1 MTVEELT
8 EYSRKIALTLLLE
21 GLRAADPRNLL
32 RNKLFVRG
40 TKLEV
45 NGEEFDLS
53 RGVYVVALGK
63 AAPYMAEELENILGT
78 TIKGGV
84 ATIPRGGFTPSF
96 KIFKAVEAGHPY
108 PDGGS
113 LKAGK
118 LALELA
124 ERAKQEG
131 CPLIVLISGGGSSLA
146 EVPVHGIS
154 LDEIQSVTTLLL
166 KSGATINEIN
176 TIRKHISLLKGGR
189 LAATAYPAPVIAL
202 VLSDVIDDR
211 LDTIASG
218 PTVPDPTT
226 YSDALEVLERYN
238 LLDKVP
244 NALVQFLTRG
254 LKGEEPET
262 PKQGDVRLSNTFTTL
277 LGNNLVALKVMESY
291 ARELGLNAT
300 ILTSRLQGEARE
312 VAKVLASIAL
322 EVRLNSLP
330 LKPPAALICG
340 GETTVTV
347 RGKGRGGRNQEFAL
361 SAALMIE
368 GTDGVSIAA
377 MGSDGIDGI
386 TDVAGAVVDGSTIT
400 KARKA
405 GLDPLRFLN
414 ENNSYEFFKAVGGHI
429 RTGPTGTN
437 VNDFYIAVVV
447 TEDVL
452 I

>member
-1 MTVEELT
+1 MTVEELN
-8 EYSRKIALTLLLE
+8 EYSRKMALTLLLE
-21 GLRAADPRNLL
+21 GLRTADPRNLL
-32 RNKLFVRG
+32 RNKLFVDG
-40 TKLEV
+40 TRLKIE
-45 NGEEFDLS
+45 GEEFDLS
-53 RGVYVVALGK
+53 RGVYAVALGK

-78 TIKGGV
+78 IIKGGV
-84 ATIPRGGFTPSF
+84 ATVPRGSSTPSL
-96 KIFKAVEAGHPY
+96 KIFEAVEAGHPY

-118 LALELA
+118 LALKLA

-189 LAATAYPAPVIAL
+189 LATTAYPAPVIAL

-226 YSDALEVLERYN
+226 YSDALEVLERYD

-244 NALVQFLTRG
+244 NSLVQFITRG
-254 LKGEEPET
+254 LRGEEPET

-291 ARELGLNAT
+291 ARKLGLNAT

-322 EVRLNSLP
+322 EVRLNFLP